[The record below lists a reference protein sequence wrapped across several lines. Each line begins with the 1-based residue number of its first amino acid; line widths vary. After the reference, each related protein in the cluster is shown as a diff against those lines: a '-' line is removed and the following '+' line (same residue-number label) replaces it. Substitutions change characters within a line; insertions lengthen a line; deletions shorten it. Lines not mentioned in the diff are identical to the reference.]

1 MLYFI
6 YPQYTQL
13 HVLEEEGRNRV
24 WVERKFILILIHTPF
39 GLDFFDKLAS
49 TKAGRVYARFNVY
62 LMPVITAAAIFLIAS
77 SLIFLSS
84 NSAVRAGARDLG
96 PQANLLIPGLNPYL
110 PWTYGWF
117 ALVITIIIHEAGH
130 GVVARVHNIKVEST
144 GLLLI
149 LGLPIGA
156 FVNIAPEEL
165 ARSTLKQKSAILT
178 AGPLSNMI
186 LVALSLIGLY
196 FIVSTLTPIPTNT
209 PPQQGVLV
217 IGVGDHTL
225 AQSIGL
231 SKGSVI
237 ETVAGLKVHNLEELG
252 KFLRSNLGNKVGMT
266 WKDQTGHQINQ
277 LVTLPQHVEPNQG
290 ILGISITNVA
300 PDPAQ
305 ALRSYK
311 DAFSLSSNPSS
322 HFLLLLP
329 PTIGAGVQS
338 VPYSNVMAPKYQSS
352 VLGSAFAPLANLLYW
367 LMFVNFNVGI
377 FNALPIGPF
386 DGGQLYNSLIEKRLG
401 SKSNKFT
408 NVSQL
413 VSLIMI
419 ALVAMTVLSPYLIR

>member
-1 MLYFI
+1 M
-6 YPQYTQL
+6 
-13 HVLEEEGRNRV
+13 
-24 WVERKFILILIHTPF
+24 
-39 GLDFFDKLAS
+39 
-49 TKAGRVYARFNVY
+49 
-62 LMPVITAAAIFLIAS
+62 
-77 SLIFLSS
+77 
-84 NSAVRAGARDLG
+84 
-96 PQANLLIPGLNPYL
+96 
-110 PWTYGWF
+110 
-117 ALVITIIIHEAGH
+117 
-130 GVVARVHNIKVEST
+130 
-144 GLLLI
+144 
-149 LGLPIGA
+149 
-156 FVNIAPEEL
+156 
-165 ARSTLKQKSAILT
+165 
-178 AGPLSNMI
+178 
-186 LVALSLIGLY
+186 
-196 FIVSTLTPIPTNT
+196 
-209 PPQQGVLV
+209 
-217 IGVGDHTL
+217 
-225 AQSIGL
+225 
-231 SKGSVI
+231 
-237 ETVAGLKVHNLEELG
+237 
-252 KFLRSNLGNKVGMT
+252 GNKVGIT

-277 LVTLPQHVEPNQG
+277 FVTLRQHVEPNQG

-401 SKSNKFT
+401 SKSNKFK
-408 NVSQL
+408 NVTQL